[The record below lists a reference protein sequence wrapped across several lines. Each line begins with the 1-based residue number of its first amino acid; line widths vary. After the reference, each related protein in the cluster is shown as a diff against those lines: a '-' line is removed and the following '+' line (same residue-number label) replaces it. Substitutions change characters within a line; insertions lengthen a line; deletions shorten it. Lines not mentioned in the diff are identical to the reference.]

1 MVAGHIDPGIKV
13 RSRQRA
19 DGRCD
24 RGGGSVE
31 FLELRDGRLSVRYNE
46 GRNEECQECV
56 PDHDLVQ
63 QMMESSLGVYAP
75 YVKELELV

>member
-1 MVAGHIDPGIKV
+1 MVAGHIDPGIKSV
-13 RSRQRA
+13 LDNVQTVVA
-19 DGRCD
+19 TG
-24 RGGGSVE
+24 GGGSVE

>member
-1 MVAGHIDPGIKV
+1 MVAGHIDPGIKSV
-13 RSRQRA
+13 LDNVQTVVA
-19 DGRCD
+19 T
-24 RGGGSVE
+24 GGGSVE